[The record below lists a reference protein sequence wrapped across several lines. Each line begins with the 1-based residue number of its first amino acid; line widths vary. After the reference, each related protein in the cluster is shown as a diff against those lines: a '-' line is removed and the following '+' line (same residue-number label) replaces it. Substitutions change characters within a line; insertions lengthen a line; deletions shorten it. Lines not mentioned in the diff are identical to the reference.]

1 MMTSEKEIIASLL
14 RLTKTGSVQ
23 KELIKRD
30 ARVST
35 EVIENVLRKL
45 SEAGLIN
52 QQCDLVEVSPNQR
65 VSMAVYALK
74 IGADYEQI
82 CKLLSW
88 AEFESIAA
96 QAFEAN
102 QFWVLKNLRFK
113 HASKRWEIDILGCK
127 EPLIVCVDCKNWQHG
142 WSRAVVI
149 KAVEAQIERTRNFAD
164 ALPDYYQKARLAEW
178 KSATLIPLILSLV
191 PGPFKFHNNVPVV
204 PVLQL
209 RDFINE
215 MPLEIHSLTYFIK
228 KHVMFD
234 QKLANYSK

>member
-14 RLTKTGSVQ
+14 RLAKTGIVQ
-23 KELIKRD
+23 KELINKD

-35 EVIENVLRKL
+35 EVIEDVLKKL

-52 QQCDLVEVSPNQR
+52 QQRDLVEVSPNQR
-65 VSMAVYALK
+65 VNLAVHALK

-88 AEFESIAA
+88 IEFESIAA

-102 QFWVLKNLRFK
+102 QFWVLKNFRFK
-113 HASKRWEIDILGCK
+113 HASKRWEIDILGCR
-127 EPLIVCVDCKNWQHG
+127 EPLIVCVDCKHWQHG
-142 WSRAVVI
+142 WSRAVII
-149 KAVEAQIERTRNFAD
+149 KAVEAQTERTRAFAD

-234 QKLANYSK
+234 QKLSNYSK